1 MIMMMLNE
9 CFSCVFYLNRGRD
22 AGRRGEVEWQLLE
35 AGIEAR
41 RFPAVDAGQV
51 RNLREYP
58 DEKTRARV
66 VTQKLAI
73 RKARRLGAETV
84 LLLEDDVRFHP
95 NLPALLA
102 KVKGKLPEDWK
113 VLFLGCEHLERPEVV
128 AQGLVRVSKTRGTHA
143 VAIRGE
149 SFREVLQALLEGE
162 TLGSW
167 AEGLQTEAYAALPN
181 LVWQGVKETDYEGR
195 ANCRYTEAG
204 SGKEGLELEREVLRE
219 MVTGKREER
228 EPKLG
233 LLFLTRDDVNHPE
246 LWREWVAQAPERV
259 AVFAHAK
266 NELPADSFLAGK
278 EVSEH
283 FETAWGEVGLVK
295 ATRAL
300 LREALADESVT
311 HFMLLSEACLPIR
324 PLGEI
329 LRRLQWNSRPQMR
342 PRAFGKAPKH
352 FAGRMAKAKDIPL
365 ACSRLTSQW
374 WLLDRTAAT
383 IVMEEDYSDQFAEV
397 FASDEA
403 YFGTVLKMSGYPLED
418 FILAEEVTWTHWP
431 KGAGSPQ
438 PHEVI
443 EKKFLAEMVSSA
455 ALFARKFPAESDFPG
470 CGLHL
475 GPEKS
480 R

>member
-1 MIMMMLNE
+1 MMMLND

-35 AGIEAR
+35 AGVEAR
-41 RFPAVDAGQV
+41 RFPALDAGQV
-51 RNLREYP
+51 RNLRGYP

-73 RKARRLGAETV
+73 RKARRLGAEAV

-95 NLPALLA
+95 NLHSLLT
-102 KVKGKLPEDWK
+102 KVYGKLPEGWK
-113 VLFLGCEHLERPEVV
+113 ALFLGCEHLERPEVV
-128 AQGLVRVSKTRGTHA
+128 TQGLVRVKKTRGTHA

-149 SFREVLQALLEGE
+149 AFGEVLRALHEGE

-167 AEGLQTEAYAALPN
+167 AEGLQTEEYAAFPN

-204 SGKEGLELEREVLRE
+204 SSKDGLELEREVLRE
-219 MVTGKREER
+219 MMTGDCEER

-233 LLFLTRDDVNHPE
+233 LLFLTRDDVNRPE
-246 LWREWVAQAPERV
+246 LWRDWVAQAPEQV
-259 AVFAHAK
+259 AIFAHAK
-266 NELPADSFLAGK
+266 NPLLPEAFLAGK

-283 FETAWGEVGLVK
+283 FKTAWGEVGLVK

-300 LREALADESVT
+300 LLEALADESVT

-352 FAGRMAKAKDIPL
+352 FAGRMAKAKEIPL
-365 ACSRLTSQW
+365 ACSRFTSQW

-383 IVMEEDYSDQFAEV
+383 MAMEHDFSDQFAEV
-397 FASDEA
+397 FAADEA

-418 FILAEEVTWTHWP
+418 FVVSEEVTWTHWP
-431 KGAGSPQ
+431 SGAGSPQ
-438 PHEVI
+438 SHKII
-443 EKKFLAEMVSSA
+443 EKKFVAEMVSSP
-455 ALFARKFPAESDFPG
+455 ALFARKFPAESDFSDY
-470 CGLHL
+470 GLYSKPRKL
-475 GPEKS
+475 G
-480 R
+480 